1 MKISRTC
8 TFRYMYCFLFFLGWV
23 LLQSCR
29 TVKDYY
35 NLPTY
40 GANNGITAVIE
51 IPAGTNKKFEYDPV
65 IKKMARDLENGIP
78 RTINF
83 LPYPGNYGFIPS
95 TLSELRNGGDGDALD
110 ILVIAEA
117 IPAGAVVETLPIAI
131 LNLIDD
137 GEKDSK
143 VIAVP
148 ISKKLQIIDAL
159 SYQDILERYPQIPKI
174 IELWFLNYNQNDISE
189 VEGWGDENEALKE
202 IQNHLKN

>member
-1 MKISRTC
+1 M
-8 TFRYMYCFLFFLGWV
+8 FLFFLGCFSYNPV
-23 LLQSCR
+23 EQSKI
-29 TVKDYY
+29 TYD
-35 NLPTY
+35 LPTY
-40 GANNGITAVIE
+40 GANNGITAVVE

-65 IKKMARDLENGIP
+65 VKQMLRDLENDIP

-83 LPYPGNYGFIPS
+83 LPYPGNYGFVPS
-95 TLSELRNGGDGDALD
+95 TLSKLENGGDGDALD
-110 ILVIAEA
+110 ILVISEA
-117 IPAGAVVETLPIAI
+117 IPSGTVVETLPIAI
-131 LNLIDD
+131 LRLIDD

-148 ISKKLQIIDAL
+148 MSKKLKIIDAL
-159 SYQDILERYPQIPKI
+159 SYQDLLERYPQIPKI